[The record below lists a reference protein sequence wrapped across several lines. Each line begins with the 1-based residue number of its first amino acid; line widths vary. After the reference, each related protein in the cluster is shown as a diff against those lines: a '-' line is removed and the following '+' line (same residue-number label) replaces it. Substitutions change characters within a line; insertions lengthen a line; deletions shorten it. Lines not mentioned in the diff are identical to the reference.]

1 MGVMARAARL
11 SSMIEP
17 LTPFI
22 NSSMFTP
29 RRESDAFYWT
39 TGERPEY
46 PRPGTQLT
54 CEQWRHRAT
63 PKPFEFEIVSPP
75 DKDASAGA
83 LHAQIHAPNLTDP
96 VTNPLP
102 VTASSATRPTS
113 PGPADHPPPPPPR
126 PTT

>member
-29 RRESDAFYWT
+29 RRESDAFYWK

-46 PRPGTQLT
+46 PRPGTELT
-54 CEQWRHRAT
+54 CEQWRHRAK
-63 PKPFEFEIVSPP
+63 PKSFEFEIVSPL
-75 DKDASAGA
+75 DKDDFVGA
-83 LHAQIHAPNLTDP
+83 LHVEIHASNLTDRK
-96 VTNPLP
+96 
-102 VTASSATRPTS
+102 STRLNS
-113 PGPADHPPPPPPR
+113 RH
-126 PTT
+126 